1 MGWNTRLIRIFMK
14 RKLFILSFLFFSFNV
29 YSSDSCILE
38 AINEML
44 VNTLPNNTWILGR
57 SSVLVEKNK
66 DNDFMNGEIF
76 KIMIYLLV
84 GQKEKRIQELMNI
97 F

>member
-1 MGWNTRLIRIFMK
+1 MK

-29 YSSDSCILE
+29 YASDSCILE

-57 SSVLVEKNK
+57 SSVLVEKIK
-66 DNDFMNGEIF
+66 ITIFMNGEIF